1 MSFYAELIKVLL
13 VASKNNFSFR
23 ENYDQLRFGTLE
35 EDAPVTLNGFIR
47 KKLERLFESK
57 GYTVVLKEK
66 GFDETITE
74 KLKILD
80 PYLSR
85 IGKFYD
91 LLEDDLSR
99 DLLLQLVAFR
109 VLGLTKVKLPLNTP
123 DFWNGINE
131 IEALADQNNY
141 LQTSFMNWRLP
152 LIDITS
158 KGIPIQFYFLP
169 GGVYIDFFVKQYQFN
184 NGSKIIKAEKG
195 DYVIDAGGCWGDTAL
210 YFSWEVGESGKVFT
224 FEFIPS
230 NIEILLKN
238 LSLNPDLEQRVTL
251 INRPVWENSNETMYY
266 IDNGP
271 GSRVFMKEE
280 ESFDGKSSSL
290 SIDDLVAIHSIP
302 RVDFIKMDIEGAEPY
317 ALRGAVETIKKFKPK
332 LAIAIYHS
340 LEDFVN
346 IPKFIHDLGLG
357 YELYLAH
364 CSIHQ
369 EESILFAE
377 IPIK

>member
-13 VASKNNFSFR
+13 VASKNNFSYK

-35 EDAPVTLNGFIR
+35 EAPVTLNGFIR

-57 GYTVVLKEK
+57 GYTVALKEK
-66 GFDETITE
+66 GFDETISE

-91 LLEDDLSR
+91 LLEDEVSK

-109 VLGLTKVKLPLNTP
+109 LLGLTKVKLPLNTP

-158 KGIPIQFYFLP
+158 KGIPVQFYFLP
-169 GGVYIDFFVKQYQFN
+169 GGVYIDFFAKQYQFN

-210 YFSWEVGESGKVFT
+210 YFSWEVGASGKVFT

-230 NIEILLKN
+230 NIEIFSKN
-238 LSLNPDLEQRVTL
+238 LSLNPDLEKRVTL

-271 GSRVFMKEE
+271 GSRVFMEEE

-290 SIDDLVAIHSIP
+290 SIDDLVAMHSIP

-317 ALRGAVETIKKFKPK
+317 ALRGAVETIRKFKPK

-346 IPKFIHDLGLG
+346 IPKFVHDLGLG
-357 YELYLAH
+357 YELHLAH

-377 IPIK
+377 IPSK

>member
-13 VASKNNFSFR
+13 IASKNNFSYK

-35 EDAPVTLNGFIR
+35 EAPVTLNGFIR

-57 GYTVVLKEK
+57 GYTVALKEK

-91 LLEDDLSR
+91 LLEDEVSK

-109 VLGLTKVKLPLNTP
+109 LLGLTKVKLPLNTP
-123 DFWNGINE
+123 DFWNGIKE

-158 KGIPIQFYFLP
+158 KGIPVQFYFLP
-169 GGVYIDFFVKQYQFN
+169 GGVYIDFFAKQYQFN

-210 YFSWEVGESGKVFT
+210 YFSWEVGASGKVFT

-230 NIEILLKN
+230 NIEIFSKN
-238 LSLNPDLEQRVTL
+238 LSLNPDLEKRVTL

-271 GSRVFMKEE
+271 GSRVFMEEE

-290 SIDDLVAIHSIP
+290 SIDDLVAMHSIP

-317 ALRGAVETIKKFKPK
+317 ALRGAVETIRKFKPK

-346 IPKFIHDLGLG
+346 IPKFVHDLGLG
-357 YELYLAH
+357 YELHLAH

-377 IPIK
+377 IPSK